1 MGKRHSKPAPP
12 VYPPNDPLFIPIG
25 CTGLRRSDYEASRL
39 DLAPFLYFKITSNN
53 YNQLFNNITQILQD
67 INPSNK
73 ALLASI
79 GGSDGTN
86 VTSVTNGSRNQRTPS
101 ILNPNDYTP
110 NTFNDEQRAAI
121 SAISTGKSPP
131 VYTASAA
138 AQAAHSSQKTAAG
151 TGAAATGAATAAA
164 QRKKDK
170 PGPPIYQINNISDNK
185 FVYGPVFLLTAYDS
199 RSKIIESYIYFP
211 SMTKNM
217 KPWNNYNTLGMNHAW
232 LYRLFYN
239 YQYRYTPYS
248 SCSIRAGVRPP
259 QSTIDYLRSLD
270 KQQKLKPP
278 SQMVDPLKS
287 KLTGADY
294 HSSYGYGL
302 KQGCISADLN
312 NNNCQQSD
320 AVHRGMGI
328 YRDGLNS
335 NAYPAVYFTS
345 YMLNQNDIRIKDY
358 INANSFTT
366 IQRNVL
372 VDTAEMYPGCQ
383 YMLISPNNKY
393 FLLLG
398 SMSLIVFYNTDG
410 IDLNEYCFNKK
421 SPKNKVPI
429 NSKIFRDCT
438 ITRLVME
445 DGYLNLYG
453 SSDYDPDEIEQL
465 LFTSLLTKDLTYP
478 ISIILTDD
486 GQLKVIN
493 TNNKILNTVN
503 IANGFTSKLKNS
515 SSQHAGGSGSQQPKL
530 SYVGPYNNHD
540 DYRERLL
547 NLIMYFKEKGL
558 YHDDPFYKNLID
570 AAKTSESAQSAQSV
584 PPSGYNDTSISNGA
598 GQGQGV
604 NAALQHFNSSI
615 NYLNR
620 FDDFASYLQ
629 LKAIGNNYKQEVI
642 QEDIKRFRPANDE
655 DDINNPDR
663 ASGISAIIEKEHND
677 AIQNTET
684 SFANTPDNSKF
695 IEETPEM
702 KAKRLD
708 DEATA
713 LKKKHQDEQDA
724 RGKAEDDSYLATA
737 KPIIPGNPN
746 VKTGLV
752 NTAHP
757 VTAPNALTSQTP
769 ASAASATSA
778 ASITGSMSS
787 KYNYDD
793 DYILRENSLNEY
805 YMQTNPNF
813 VDYNI
818 FNKNQ
823 LLNSPEQQ
831 YMARN
836 NQNSHNSQQNSQ
848 QNSPADYNYDQERSS
863 RIQLMEEEMQ
873 RNKRQ

>member
-79 GGSDGTN
+79 GGSVYNNGT
-86 VTSVTNGSRNQRTPS
+86 SGSRNQRTPS

-138 AQAAHSSQKTAAG
+138 AHSSQKTAAG
-151 TGAAATGAATAAA
+151 TAAAAA

-185 FVYGPVFLLTAYDS
+185 FVYGPVFLLTAYDYK
-199 RSKIIESYIYFP
+199 SKIIESYIYFP

-248 SCSIRAGVRPP
+248 SCSIRAGMRPP

-270 KQQKLKPP
+270 KLNKLKPP

-287 KLTGADY
+287 KLTEADY

-345 YMLNQNDIRIKDY
+345 YMLNRDDIRIKDY
-358 INANSFTT
+358 INTNSFTT

-478 ISIILTDD
+478 ISIILTND

-515 SSQHAGGSGSQQPKL
+515 SSQHAGGQQPKL

-540 DYRERLL
+540 NYRERLL

-558 YHDDPFYKNLID
+558 YHDDPFYKNLIN
-570 AAKTSESAQSAQSV
+570 AAKTSESAQSAQSD
-584 PPSGYNDTSISNGA
+584 PPSGYNDTSISNEH
-598 GQGQGV
+598 GQGQGQSV

-629 LKAIGNNYKQEVI
+629 LNAIGNNYKQEVI
-642 QEDIKRFRPANDE
+642 KEDIKRFRPVNDD
-655 DDINNPDR
+655 DDINNPD
-663 ASGISAIIEKEHND
+663 SSGGGISAIIEKEHND

-708 DEATA
+708 DEAAA
-713 LKKKHQDEQDA
+713 LNKKHQDEQDA
-724 RGKAEDDSYLATA
+724 RGKSEDDSYLATA

-757 VTAPNALTSQTP
+757 VTAPNALATQTP
-769 ASAASATSA
+769 ASATSA

-805 YMQTNPNF
+805 YMQTKPNF

-836 NQNSHNSQQNSQ
+836 NQNSQNSLNSLNSLNN
-848 QNSPADYNYDQERSS
+848 QNSAMDYNYDQERSS

-873 RNKRQ
+873 SNKRQ